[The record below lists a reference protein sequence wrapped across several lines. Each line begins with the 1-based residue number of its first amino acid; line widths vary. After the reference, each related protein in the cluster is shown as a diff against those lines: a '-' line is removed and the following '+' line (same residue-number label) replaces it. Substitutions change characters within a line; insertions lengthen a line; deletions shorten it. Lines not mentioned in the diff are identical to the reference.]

1 MECEYSMSK
10 VTIEVDVPQG
20 VNDAE
25 LAAKFSATAARVL
38 TEQTVLRLYQDGE
51 ISTGTGARLLGM
63 SVHDF
68 IQFLGRH
75 RIPVLNYEAGELE
88 AELNEAQKRMP

>member
-1 MECEYSMSK
+1 MSK

-20 VNDAE
+20 MNDAE

-63 SVHDF
+63 SARDF
-68 IQFLGRH
+68 IKFLGRQ
-75 RIPVLNYEAGELE
+75 RASVFNYEEGELE
-88 AELNEAQKRMP
+88 AELIEAKKRLP

>member
-1 MECEYSMSK
+1 MSK

-63 SVHDF
+63 SARDF
-68 IQFLGRH
+68 IKFLGRH
-75 RIPVLNYEAGELE
+75 RASVFNYEEGELE
-88 AELNEAQKRMP
+88 AELIKAKKRLP